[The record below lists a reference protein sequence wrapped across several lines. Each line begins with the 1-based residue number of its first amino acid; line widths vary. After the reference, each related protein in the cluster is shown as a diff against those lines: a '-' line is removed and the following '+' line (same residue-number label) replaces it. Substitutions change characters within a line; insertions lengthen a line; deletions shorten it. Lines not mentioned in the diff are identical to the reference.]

1 MYNFFLNFFFYNHNF
16 NLLNVTKL
24 QGVMIMKTKFSL
36 ILSACLLSSSL
47 FAKNTDDEI
56 TKLQKQLAQIQ
67 AELAQIR
74 KEREAQDKQN
84 EAVKAELADLN
95 DRADE
100 TEFQAALSKVKFGLE
115 FSTAVSNTNY
125 KVSGQ
130 DYSANNKWM
139 NELHLNMNAD
149 INDKTKFYGRLSMAK
164 NWSQMGWSGTP
175 YDLDAGRNTRT
186 SGPVLYV
193 DRAYLDYYITPEWI
207 ATIGRQPGTDGP
219 GSNLRN
225 NALRQSTYP
234 ALMIN
239 TLGDALVL
247 TYKPESLKE
256 HDVAIRAAYGKV
268 YQWDEESGK
277 VKDWMGDQKSVDA
290 NLYYAAIEG
299 KLPVEGMGDNLLIF
313 NVAYLQDFALPLL
326 TSNQITLAEA
336 NFAQQG
342 LPLKF
347 TNRDGVYNLGDITLA
362 NLHFENNNAFGTN
375 FNWFASLGY
384 SHGSNGQTLEPAAT
398 AALATKGIK
407 AKFNEEDGYSVHV
420 GGRYDFTK
428 ALKVGYE
435 FFWGSRYWYTMS
447 RPSIN
452 DPLNIRMTRGTAHD
466 FYVIYQLDRY
476 QFLRL
481 SYTNIQNIWGNRGI
495 PFGDAIKDKSRADN
509 IMLMYNVKF

>member
-47 FAKNTDDEI
+47 FAKNADDEI

-74 KEREAQDKQN
+74 KEREAQAKQN

-164 NWSQMGWSGTP
+164 NWSQMGWSGSP
-175 YDLDAGRNTRT
+175 LDLDAGRNTRT

-234 ALMIN
+234 ALAIN
-239 TLGDALVL
+239 ALGDAAVI
-247 TYKPESLKE
+247 TYKPESLQDHK
-256 HDVAIRAAYGKV
+256 VAIRAAYGKT

-277 VKDWMGDQKSVDA
+277 VRDWMSDQKDADA
-290 NLYYAAIEG
+290 NLYYAAVEG
-299 KLPVEGMGDNLLIF
+299 ELPIEGMGDNLIIF
-313 NVAYLQDFALPLL
+313 NVAHMTDFALPIPGS
-326 TSNQITLAEA
+326 TSLDD
-336 NFAQQG
+336 
-342 LPLKF
+342 
-347 TNRDGVYNLGDITLA
+347 DGVINLGNLTLA
-362 NLHFENNNAFGTN
+362 NIHFENYKAFGTN

-384 SHGSNGQTLEPAAT
+384 SNGSNNEINPLLS
-398 AALATKGIK
+398 AALQGDGYGNG
-407 AKFNEEDGYSVHV
+407 KFNEKDGYAVHV

-481 SYTNIQNIWGNRGI
+481 SYTNIQNIWSNRGL
-495 PFGDAIKDKSRADN
+495 PFGGAKKDKARADN

>member
-74 KEREAQDKQN
+74 KEREAQAKQN

-164 NWSQMGWSGTP
+164 NWSQMGWSGSP
-175 YDLDAGRNTRT
+175 LDLDAGRNTRS

-234 ALMIN
+234 ALAIN
-239 TLGDALVL
+239 ALGDAAVI
-247 TYKPESLKE
+247 TYKPESLQDHK
-256 HDVAIRAAYGKV
+256 VAIRAAYGKT
-268 YQWDEESGK
+268 YQWDEEGK
-277 VKDWMGDQKSVDA
+277 IRDWMSDQKDADA
-290 NLYYAAIEG
+290 NLYYAAVEG
-299 KLPVEGMGDNLLIF
+299 ELPIEGMGDNLIIF
-313 NVAYLQDFALPLL
+313 NVAHMTDFALPIPGSILL
-326 TSNQITLAEA
+326 DDDE
-336 NFAQQG
+336 
-342 LPLKF
+342 
-347 TNRDGVYNLGDITLA
+347 VVNLGNLTLA
-362 NLHFENNNAFGTN
+362 NIHFENYKAFGTN

-384 SHGSNGQTLEPAAT
+384 SNGSNNEINPLLS
-398 AALATKGIK
+398 AALQGKGYGNG
-407 AKFNEEDGYSVHV
+407 KFNEKDGYAVHV

-481 SYTNIQNIWGNRGI
+481 SYTNIQNIWGNRGL
-495 PFGDAIKDKSRADN
+495 PFGGAKKDKARADN

>member
-67 AELAQIR
+67 AELAEIR
-74 KEREAQDKQN
+74 KEREAQAKQN

-164 NWSQMGWSGTP
+164 NWSQMGWSGSP
-175 YDLDAGRNTRT
+175 LDLDAGRNTRS

-234 ALMIN
+234 ALAIN
-239 TLGDALVL
+239 ALGDAAVI
-247 TYKPESLKE
+247 TYKPESLQDHK
-256 HDVAIRAAYGKV
+256 VAIRAAYGKT
-268 YQWDEESGK
+268 YQWDEEGK
-277 VKDWMGDQKSVDA
+277 IRDWMGDQKDADA
-290 NLYYAAIEG
+290 NLYYAAVEG
-299 KLPVEGMGDNLLIF
+299 ELPIEGMGDNLIIF
-313 NVAYLQDFALPLL
+313 NVAHMTDFALPIPGSILL
-326 TSNQITLAEA
+326 DDDE
-336 NFAQQG
+336 
-342 LPLKF
+342 
-347 TNRDGVYNLGDITLA
+347 VVNLGNLTLA
-362 NLHFENNNAFGTN
+362 NIHFENYKAFGTN

-384 SHGSNGQTLEPAAT
+384 SNGSNNEINPLLSV
-398 AALATKGIK
+398 ALQGKGYGNG
-407 AKFNEEDGYSVHV
+407 KFNEKDGYAVHV

-481 SYTNIQNIWGNRGI
+481 SYTNIQNIWGNRGL
-495 PFGDAIKDKSRADN
+495 PFGGAKKDKARADN

>member
-1 MYNFFLNFFFYNHNF
+1 
-16 NLLNVTKL
+16 
-24 QGVMIMKTKFSL
+24 MKTKFSL

-74 KEREAQDKQN
+74 KEREAQAKQN

-234 ALMIN
+234 ALAIN
-239 TLGDALVL
+239 ALGDAAVI
-247 TYKPESLKE
+247 TYKPESLQDHK
-256 HDVAIRAAYGKV
+256 VAIRAAYGKT
-268 YQWDEESGK
+268 YQWDEEGK
-277 VKDWMGDQKSVDA
+277 VRDWMSDQKDADA
-290 NLYYAAIEG
+290 NLYYAAVEG
-299 KLPVEGMGDNLLIF
+299 ELPIEGMGDNLIIF
-313 NVAYLQDFALPLL
+313 NVAHMTDFALPFPGINIPSPGGALVNVL
-326 TSNQITLAEA
+326 Q
-336 NFAQQG
+336 
-342 LPLKF
+342 
-347 TNRDGVYNLGDITLA
+347 DGVYNLGNLTLA
-362 NLHFENNNAFGTN
+362 NIHFENYNAFGTN
-375 FNWFASLGY
+375 FNYFVSLGY
-384 SHGSNGQTLEPAAT
+384 SSGANAHTLSAIPTVQSQLE
-398 AALATKGIK
+398 
-407 AKFNEEDGYSVHV
+407 FNEKDGYAVHV

-481 SYTNIQNIWGNRGI
+481 SYTNIQNIWGNRGL
-495 PFGDAIKDKSRADN
+495 PFGGAKKDKARADN

>member
-74 KEREAQDKQN
+74 KEREAQAKQN

-125 KVSGQ
+125 KVNGQ

-149 INDKTKFYGRLSMAK
+149 INNKTKFYGRLSMAK
-164 NWSQMGWSGTP
+164 NWSQMGWSGSP
-175 YDLDAGRNTRT
+175 YDLDAGRNTRS

-207 ATIGRQPGTDGP
+207 ATVGRQPGTDGP

-234 ALMIN
+234 ALAIN
-239 TLGDALVL
+239 ALGDAAVI
-247 TYKPESLKE
+247 TYKPESLQDHK
-256 HDVAIRAAYGKV
+256 VAIRAAYGKT

-277 VKDWMGDQKSVDA
+277 VRDWMSDQKDADA
-290 NLYYAAIEG
+290 NLYYAAVEG
-299 KLPVEGMGDNLLIF
+299 ELPIEGMGDNLIIF
-313 NVAYLQDFALPLL
+313 NVAHMTDFALPIPGSMLL
-326 TSNQITLAEA
+326 GDDDE
-336 NFAQQG
+336 
-342 LPLKF
+342 
-347 TNRDGVYNLGDITLA
+347 VVNLGNLTLA
-362 NLHFENNNAFGTN
+362 NIHFENYKAFGTN

-384 SHGSNGQTLEPAAT
+384 SNGSNNEINPLLST
-398 AALATKGIK
+398 ALQSKGYGNG
-407 AKFNEEDGYSVHV
+407 KFNEKDGYAVHV

-481 SYTNIQNIWGNRGI
+481 SYTNIQNIWGNRGL
-495 PFGDAIKDKSRADN
+495 PFGGAKKDKARADN

>member
-74 KEREAQDKQN
+74 KEREAQAKQN

-175 YDLDAGRNTRT
+175 YDLDAGRNTRS

-207 ATIGRQPGTDGP
+207 ATVGRQPGTDGP

-234 ALMIN
+234 ALAIN
-239 TLGDALVL
+239 ALGDAAVI
-247 TYKPESLKE
+247 TYKPESLQDHK
-256 HDVAIRAAYGKV
+256 VAIRAAYGKT
-268 YQWDEESGK
+268 YQWDEEGK
-277 VKDWMGDQKSVDA
+277 IRDWMGDQKDADA
-290 NLYYAAIEG
+290 NLYYAAVEG
-299 KLPVEGMGDNLLIF
+299 ELPIEGMGDNLIIF
-313 NVAYLQDFALPLL
+313 NVAHMTDFALPIPGSMLL
-326 TSNQITLAEA
+326 GDDDE
-336 NFAQQG
+336 
-342 LPLKF
+342 
-347 TNRDGVYNLGDITLA
+347 VVNLGNLTLA
-362 NLHFENNNAFGTN
+362 NIHFENYKAFGTN

-384 SHGSNGQTLEPAAT
+384 SNGSNNEINPLLS
-398 AALATKGIK
+398 AALQGKGYGNG
-407 AKFNEEDGYSVHV
+407 KFNEKDGYAVHV

-481 SYTNIQNIWGNRGI
+481 SYTNIQNIWGNRGL
-495 PFGDAIKDKSRADN
+495 PFGGAKKDKARADN

>member
-1 MYNFFLNFFFYNHNF
+1 
-16 NLLNVTKL
+16 
-24 QGVMIMKTKFSL
+24 MKTKFSL

-74 KEREAQDKQN
+74 KEREAQAKQN

-164 NWSQMGWSGTP
+164 NWSQMGWSGSP
-175 YDLDAGRNTRT
+175 LDLDAGRNTRS

-234 ALMIN
+234 ALAIN
-239 TLGDALVL
+239 ALGDAAVI
-247 TYKPESLKE
+247 TYKPESLQDHK
-256 HDVAIRAAYGKV
+256 VAIRAAYGKT
-268 YQWDEESGK
+268 YQWDEEGK
-277 VKDWMGDQKSVDA
+277 IRDWMSDQKDADA
-290 NLYYAAIEG
+290 NLYYAAVEG
-299 KLPVEGMGDNLLIF
+299 ELPIEGMGDNLIIF
-313 NVAYLQDFALPLL
+313 NVAHMTDFALPIPGSILL
-326 TSNQITLAEA
+326 DDDE
-336 NFAQQG
+336 
-342 LPLKF
+342 
-347 TNRDGVYNLGDITLA
+347 VVNLGNLTLA
-362 NLHFENNNAFGTN
+362 NIHFENYKAFGTN

-384 SHGSNGQTLEPAAT
+384 SNGSNNEINPLLSATLQS
-398 AALATKGIK
+398 KGYGNG
-407 AKFNEEDGYSVHV
+407 KFNEKDGYAVHV

-481 SYTNIQNIWGNRGI
+481 SYTNIQNIWGNRGL
-495 PFGDAIKDKSRADN
+495 PFGGAKKDKARADN

>member
-74 KEREAQDKQN
+74 KEREAQAKQN

-149 INDKTKFYGRLSMAK
+149 INNKTKFYGRLSMAK
-164 NWSQMGWSGTP
+164 NWSQMGWSGSP
-175 YDLDAGRNTRT
+175 YDLDAGRNTRS

-207 ATIGRQPGTDGP
+207 ATVGRQPGTDGP

-234 ALMIN
+234 ALAIN
-239 TLGDALVL
+239 ALGDAAVI
-247 TYKPESLKE
+247 TYKPESLQDHK
-256 HDVAIRAAYGKV
+256 VAIRAAYGKT
-268 YQWDEESGK
+268 YQWDEEGK
-277 VKDWMGDQKSVDA
+277 VRDWMSDQKDADA
-290 NLYYAAIEG
+290 NLYYAAVEG
-299 KLPVEGMGDNLLIF
+299 ELPIEGMGDNLIIF
-313 NVAYLQDFALPLL
+313 NVAHMTDFALPIPGSMSLGDDD
-326 TSNQITLAEA
+326 E
-336 NFAQQG
+336 
-342 LPLKF
+342 
-347 TNRDGVYNLGDITLA
+347 VVNLGNLTLA
-362 NLHFENNNAFGTN
+362 NIHFENYKAFGTN

-384 SHGSNGQTLEPAAT
+384 SNGSNNEINPLLST
-398 AALATKGIK
+398 ALQIQSKGYSNG
-407 AKFNEEDGYSVHV
+407 KFNEKDGYAVHV

-481 SYTNIQNIWGNRGI
+481 SYTNIQNIWGNRGL
-495 PFGDAIKDKSRADN
+495 PFGGAKKDKARADN

>member
-74 KEREAQDKQN
+74 KEREAQAKQN

-149 INDKTKFYGRLSMAK
+149 INNKTKFYGRLSMAK
-164 NWSQMGWSGTP
+164 NWSQMGWSGSP
-175 YDLDAGRNTRT
+175 YDLDAGRNTRS

-207 ATIGRQPGTDGP
+207 ATVGRQPGTDGP

-234 ALMIN
+234 ALAIN
-239 TLGDALVL
+239 ALGDAAVI
-247 TYKPESLKE
+247 TYKPESLQDHK
-256 HDVAIRAAYGKV
+256 VAIRAAYGKT

-277 VKDWMGDQKSVDA
+277 VRDWMSDQKDADA
-290 NLYYAAIEG
+290 NLYYAAVEG
-299 KLPVEGMGDNLLIF
+299 ELPIEGMGDNLIIF
-313 NVAYLQDFALPLL
+313 NVAHMTDFALPIPGSMLL
-326 TSNQITLAEA
+326 GDDDE
-336 NFAQQG
+336 
-342 LPLKF
+342 
-347 TNRDGVYNLGDITLA
+347 VVNLGNLTLA
-362 NLHFENNNAFGTN
+362 NIHFENYKAFGTN

-384 SHGSNGQTLEPAAT
+384 SNGSNNEINPLLST
-398 AALATKGIK
+398 ALQSKGYGNG
-407 AKFNEEDGYSVHV
+407 KFNEKDGYAVHV

-481 SYTNIQNIWGNRGI
+481 SYTNIQNIWGNRGL
-495 PFGDAIKDKSRADN
+495 PLVERKKIKQELIISC
-509 IMLMYNVKF
+509 

>member
-67 AELAQIR
+67 AELAEIR
-74 KEREAQDKQN
+74 KEREAQAKQN

-115 FSTAVSNTNY
+115 FSTAVSNTNFNHIPY
-125 KVSGQ
+125 KEGQTSGYK

-164 NWSQMGWSGTP
+164 NWSQMGWSGSP
-175 YDLDAGRNTRT
+175 LDLDAGRNTRS

-234 ALMIN
+234 ALAIN
-239 TLGDALVL
+239 ALGDAAVI
-247 TYKPESLKE
+247 TYKPESLQDHKI
-256 HDVAIRAAYGKV
+256 AIRAAYGKT
-268 YQWDEESGK
+268 YQWDEEGK
-277 VKDWMGDQKSVDA
+277 VRDWMGDQKDADA
-290 NLYYAAIEG
+290 NLYYAAVEG
-299 KLPVEGMGDNLLIF
+299 ELPIEGMGDNLIIF
-313 NVAYLQDFALPLL
+313 NVAHMTDFALPLPSIPSIL
-326 TSNQITLAEA
+326 NQ
-336 NFAQQG
+336 
-342 LPLKF
+342 
-347 TNRDGVYNLGDITLA
+347 GVYNLGDLTLA
-362 NLHFENNNAFGTN
+362 NIHFENYNAFGTN
-375 FNWFASLGY
+375 FNYFVSLGY
-384 SHGSNGQTLEPAAT
+384 SNGANAHTLSAIPAVQSQ
-398 AALATKGIK
+398 LE
-407 AKFNEEDGYSVHV
+407 FNEKDGYAVHV

-481 SYTNIQNIWGNRGI
+481 SYTNIQNIWSNRGL
-495 PFGDAIKDKSRADN
+495 PFGGAKKDKARADN

>member
-74 KEREAQDKQN
+74 KEREAQAKQN

-164 NWSQMGWSGTP
+164 NWSQMGWSGSP
-175 YDLDAGRNTRT
+175 YDLDAGRNTRS

-234 ALMIN
+234 ALAIN
-239 TLGDALVL
+239 ALGDAAVI
-247 TYKPESLKE
+247 TYKPESLQDHK
-256 HDVAIRAAYGKV
+256 VAIRAAYGKT
-268 YQWDEESGK
+268 YQWDEENGK
-277 VKDWMGDQKSVDA
+277 VRDWMSDQKDADA
-290 NLYYAAIEG
+290 NLYYAAVEG
-299 KLPVEGMGDNLLIF
+299 ELPIEGMGDNLIIF
-313 NVAYLQDFALPLL
+313 NVAHMTDFALPIPGSMSLGDDD
-326 TSNQITLAEA
+326 E
-336 NFAQQG
+336 
-342 LPLKF
+342 
-347 TNRDGVYNLGDITLA
+347 VVNLGNLTLA
-362 NLHFENNNAFGTN
+362 NIHFENYKAFGTN

-384 SHGSNGQTLEPAAT
+384 SNGSNNEINPLLST
-398 AALATKGIK
+398 ALQIQSKGYSNG
-407 AKFNEEDGYSVHV
+407 KFNEKDGYAVHV

-481 SYTNIQNIWGNRGI
+481 SYTNIQNIWGNRGL
-495 PFGDAIKDKSRADN
+495 PFGGAKKDKARADN

>member
-1 MYNFFLNFFFYNHNF
+1 
-16 NLLNVTKL
+16 
-24 QGVMIMKTKFSL
+24 MKTKFSL

-74 KEREAQDKQN
+74 KEREAQAKQN

-164 NWSQMGWSGTP
+164 NWSQMGWSGSP

-207 ATIGRQPGTDGP
+207 ATVGRQPGTDGP

-234 ALMIN
+234 ALAIN
-239 TLGDALVL
+239 ALGDAAVI
-247 TYKPESLKE
+247 TYKPESLQDHK
-256 HDVAIRAAYGKV
+256 VAIRAAYGKT
-268 YQWDEESGK
+268 YQWDEEGK
-277 VKDWMGDQKSVDA
+277 VRDWMSDQKDADA
-290 NLYYAAIEG
+290 NLYYAAVEG
-299 KLPVEGMGDNLLIF
+299 ELPIEGMGNNLIIF
-313 NVAYLQDFALPLL
+313 NVAHMTDFALPLPSIPSIL
-326 TSNQITLAEA
+326 NQ
-336 NFAQQG
+336 
-342 LPLKF
+342 
-347 TNRDGVYNLGDITLA
+347 GVYNLGDLTLA
-362 NLHFENNNAFGTN
+362 NIHFENYNAFGTN
-375 FNWFASLGY
+375 FNYFVSLGY
-384 SHGSNGQTLEPAAT
+384 SNGANAHTLSVIPTIQSRLE
-398 AALATKGIK
+398 
-407 AKFNEEDGYSVHV
+407 FNEKDGYAVHV

-481 SYTNIQNIWGNRGI
+481 SYTNIQNIWGNRGL
-495 PFGDAIKDKSRADN
+495 PFGGAKKDKARADN

>member
-1 MYNFFLNFFFYNHNF
+1 
-16 NLLNVTKL
+16 
-24 QGVMIMKTKFSL
+24 MKTKFSL

-74 KEREAQDKQN
+74 KEREAQAKQN

-164 NWSQMGWSGTP
+164 NWSQMGWSGSP
-175 YDLDAGRNTRT
+175 LDLDAGRNTRS

-234 ALMIN
+234 ALAIN
-239 TLGDALVL
+239 ALGDAAVI
-247 TYKPESLKE
+247 TYKPESLQDHK
-256 HDVAIRAAYGKV
+256 VAIRAAYGKT
-268 YQWDEESGK
+268 YQWDEEGK
-277 VKDWMGDQKSVDA
+277 VRDWMSDQKDADA
-290 NLYYAAIEG
+290 NLYYAAVEG
-299 KLPVEGMGDNLLIF
+299 ELPIEGMGDNLIIF
-313 NVAYLQDFALPLL
+313 NVAHMTDFALPLPSIPPIL
-326 TSNQITLAEA
+326 NQ
-336 NFAQQG
+336 
-342 LPLKF
+342 
-347 TNRDGVYNLGDITLA
+347 GVYNLGDLTLA
-362 NLHFENNNAFGTN
+362 NIHFENYNAFGTN
-375 FNWFASLGY
+375 FNYFVSLGY
-384 SHGSNGQTLEPAAT
+384 SNGANAHTLSAISAVQSQLE
-398 AALATKGIK
+398 
-407 AKFNEEDGYSVHV
+407 FNEKDGYAVHV

-481 SYTNIQNIWGNRGI
+481 SYTNIQNIWGNRGL
-495 PFGDAIKDKSRADN
+495 PFGGAKKDKARADN

>member
-1 MYNFFLNFFFYNHNF
+1 
-16 NLLNVTKL
+16 
-24 QGVMIMKTKFSL
+24 MKTKFSL

-67 AELAQIR
+67 AELAEIR
-74 KEREAQDKQN
+74 KEREAQAKQN

-115 FSTAVSNTNY
+115 FSTAVSNTHY

-164 NWSQMGWSGTP
+164 NWSQMGWSGSP
-175 YDLDAGRNTRT
+175 YDLDAGRNTRS

-234 ALMIN
+234 ALAIN
-239 TLGDALVL
+239 ALGDAAVI
-247 TYKPESLKE
+247 TYKPESLQDHK
-256 HDVAIRAAYGKV
+256 VAIRAAYGKT

-277 VKDWMGDQKSVDA
+277 VRDWMSDQKDADA
-290 NLYYAAIEG
+290 NLYYAAVEG
-299 KLPVEGMGDNLLIF
+299 ELPIEGMGDNLIIF
-313 NVAYLQDFALPLL
+313 NVAHMTDFALPIPGSMLL
-326 TSNQITLAEA
+326 GDDDE
-336 NFAQQG
+336 
-342 LPLKF
+342 
-347 TNRDGVYNLGDITLA
+347 VVNLGNLTLA
-362 NLHFENNNAFGTN
+362 NIHFENYKAFGTN

-384 SHGSNGQTLEPAAT
+384 SNGSNNEINPLLSI
-398 AALATKGIK
+398 ALQSKGYGNG
-407 AKFNEEDGYSVHV
+407 KFNEKDGYAVHV

-481 SYTNIQNIWGNRGI
+481 SYTNIQNIWGNRGL
-495 PFGDAIKDKSRADN
+495 PFGGAKKDKARADN

>member
-1 MYNFFLNFFFYNHNF
+1 
-16 NLLNVTKL
+16 
-24 QGVMIMKTKFSL
+24 MKTKFSL

-67 AELAQIR
+67 AELAEIR
-74 KEREAQDKQN
+74 KEREAQAKQN

-139 NELHLNMNAD
+139 NGLHLNMNAD

-164 NWSQMGWSGTP
+164 NWSQMGWSGSP
-175 YDLDAGRNTRT
+175 LDLDAGRNTRS

-234 ALMIN
+234 ALAIN
-239 TLGDALVL
+239 ALGDAAVI
-247 TYKPESLKE
+247 TYKPESLQDHK
-256 HDVAIRAAYGKV
+256 VAIRAAYGKT

-277 VKDWMGDQKSVDA
+277 VRDWMSDQKDADA
-290 NLYYAAIEG
+290 NLYYAAVEG
-299 KLPVEGMGDNLLIF
+299 ELPIEGMGDNLIIF
-313 NVAYLQDFALPLL
+313 NVAHMTDFALPIPGSMLL
-326 TSNQITLAEA
+326 GDDDE
-336 NFAQQG
+336 
-342 LPLKF
+342 
-347 TNRDGVYNLGDITLA
+347 VVNLGNLTLA
-362 NLHFENNNAFGTN
+362 NIHFENYKAFGTN

-384 SHGSNGQTLEPAAT
+384 SNGSNNEINPLLSI
-398 AALATKGIK
+398 ALQSKGYGNG
-407 AKFNEEDGYSVHV
+407 KFNEKDGYAVHV

-481 SYTNIQNIWGNRGI
+481 SYTNIQNIWGNRGL
-495 PFGDAIKDKSRADN
+495 PFGGAKKDKARADN

>member
-1 MYNFFLNFFFYNHNF
+1 
-16 NLLNVTKL
+16 
-24 QGVMIMKTKFSL
+24 MKTKFSL

-47 FAKNTDDEI
+47 FAKNADDEI

-67 AELAQIR
+67 AELAEIR
-74 KEREAQDKQN
+74 KEREAQAKQN

-164 NWSQMGWSGTP
+164 NWSQMGWSGSP
-175 YDLDAGRNTRT
+175 LDLDAGRNTRS

-234 ALMIN
+234 ALAIN
-239 TLGDALVL
+239 ALGDAAVI
-247 TYKPESLKE
+247 TYKPESLQDHK
-256 HDVAIRAAYGKV
+256 VAIRAAYGKT
-268 YQWDEESGK
+268 YQWDEEGK
-277 VKDWMGDQKSVDA
+277 VRDWMSDQKDADA
-290 NLYYAAIEG
+290 NLYYAAVEG
-299 KLPVEGMGDNLLIF
+299 ELPIEGMGDNLIIF
-313 NVAYLQDFALPLL
+313 NVAHMTDFALPLP
-326 TSNQITLAEA
+326 SIPSIPNQ
-336 NFAQQG
+336 
-342 LPLKF
+342 
-347 TNRDGVYNLGDITLA
+347 GVYNLGDLTLA
-362 NLHFENNNAFGTN
+362 NIHFENYNAFGTN
-375 FNWFASLGY
+375 FNYFVSLGY
-384 SHGSNGQTLEPAAT
+384 SNGTNAHTLSAIPAVQSQ
-398 AALATKGIK
+398 LE
-407 AKFNEEDGYSVHV
+407 FNEKDGYAVHV

-481 SYTNIQNIWGNRGI
+481 SYTNIQNIWGNRGL
-495 PFGDAIKDKSRADN
+495 PFGGAKKDKARADN

>member
-74 KEREAQDKQN
+74 KEREAQAKQN

-149 INDKTKFYGRLSMAK
+149 INNKTKFYGRLSMAK
-164 NWSQMGWSGTP
+164 NWSQMGWSGSP
-175 YDLDAGRNTRT
+175 YDLDAGRNTRS

-207 ATIGRQPGTDGP
+207 ATVGRQPGTDGP

-234 ALMIN
+234 ALAIN
-239 TLGDALVL
+239 ALGDAAVI
-247 TYKPESLKE
+247 TYKPESLQDHK
-256 HDVAIRAAYGKV
+256 VAIRAAYGKT
-268 YQWDEESGK
+268 YQWDEENGK
-277 VKDWMGDQKSVDA
+277 VRDWMSDQKDADA
-290 NLYYAAIEG
+290 NLYYAAVEG
-299 KLPVEGMGDNLLIF
+299 ELPIEGMGDNLIIF
-313 NVAYLQDFALPLL
+313 NVAHMTDFALPIPGSMSLGDDD
-326 TSNQITLAEA
+326 E
-336 NFAQQG
+336 
-342 LPLKF
+342 
-347 TNRDGVYNLGDITLA
+347 VVNLGNLTLA
-362 NLHFENNNAFGTN
+362 NIHFENYKAFGTN

-384 SHGSNGQTLEPAAT
+384 SNGSNNEINPLLST
-398 AALATKGIK
+398 ALQIQSKGYSNG
-407 AKFNEEDGYSVHV
+407 KFNEKDGYAVHV

-481 SYTNIQNIWGNRGI
+481 SYTNIQNIWGNRGL
-495 PFGDAIKDKSRADN
+495 PFGGAKKDKARADN

>member
-1 MYNFFLNFFFYNHNF
+1 
-16 NLLNVTKL
+16 
-24 QGVMIMKTKFSL
+24 MKTKFSL

-67 AELAQIR
+67 AELAEIR
-74 KEREAQDKQN
+74 KEREAQAKQN

-115 FSTAVSNTNY
+115 FSTAVSNTHY

-164 NWSQMGWSGTP
+164 NWSQMGWSGSP
-175 YDLDAGRNTRT
+175 LDLDAGRNTRS

-234 ALMIN
+234 ALAIN
-239 TLGDALVL
+239 ALGDAAVI
-247 TYKPESLKE
+247 TYKPESLQDHK
-256 HDVAIRAAYGKV
+256 VAIRAAYGKT
-268 YQWDEESGK
+268 YQWDEEGK
-277 VKDWMGDQKSVDA
+277 VRDWMSDQKDADA
-290 NLYYAAIEG
+290 NLYYAAVEG
-299 KLPVEGMGDNLLIF
+299 ELPIEGMGDNLIIF
-313 NVAYLQDFALPLL
+313 NVAHMTDFALPIPGSILL
-326 TSNQITLAEA
+326 DDDE
-336 NFAQQG
+336 
-342 LPLKF
+342 
-347 TNRDGVYNLGDITLA
+347 VVNLGNLTLA
-362 NLHFENNNAFGTN
+362 NIHFENYKAFGTN

-384 SHGSNGQTLEPAAT
+384 SNGSNNEINPLLS
-398 AALATKGIK
+398 AALQGKGYGNG
-407 AKFNEEDGYSVHV
+407 KFNEKDGYAVHV

-466 FYVIYQLDRY
+466 VYVIYQLDRY

-481 SYTNIQNIWGNRGI
+481 SYTNIQNKWGNRGI
-495 PFGDAIKDKSRADN
+495 PLMGAKKEKSRADN

>member
-1 MYNFFLNFFFYNHNF
+1 MYNFFLNFFFYNHSF

-74 KEREAQDKQN
+74 KEREAQVKQN

-175 YDLDAGRNTRT
+175 YDLDAGRNTRS

-207 ATIGRQPGTDGP
+207 ATVGRQPGTDGP

-234 ALMIN
+234 ALAIN
-239 TLGDALVL
+239 ALGDAAVI
-247 TYKPESLKE
+247 TYKPESLQDHK
-256 HDVAIRAAYGKV
+256 VAIRAAYGKT
-268 YQWDEESGK
+268 YQWDEEGK
-277 VKDWMGDQKSVDA
+277 IRDWMSDQKDADA
-290 NLYYAAIEG
+290 NLYYAAVEG
-299 KLPVEGMGDNLLIF
+299 ELPIEGMGDNLIIF
-313 NVAYLQDFALPLL
+313 NVAHMTDFALPIPGSMLL
-326 TSNQITLAEA
+326 GDDDE
-336 NFAQQG
+336 
-342 LPLKF
+342 
-347 TNRDGVYNLGDITLA
+347 VVNLGNLTLA
-362 NLHFENNNAFGTN
+362 NIHFENYKAFGTN

-384 SHGSNGQTLEPAAT
+384 SNGSNNEINPLLS
-398 AALATKGIK
+398 AALQGKGYGNG
-407 AKFNEEDGYSVHV
+407 KFNEKDGYAVHV

-481 SYTNIQNIWGNRGI
+481 SYTNIQNIWGNRGL
-495 PFGDAIKDKSRADN
+495 PFGGAKKDKARADN

>member
-74 KEREAQDKQN
+74 KEREAQVKQN

-130 DYSANNKWM
+130 DYSTNNKWM

-164 NWSQMGWSGTP
+164 NWSQMGWSGSP

-207 ATIGRQPGTDGP
+207 ATVGRQPGTDGP

-234 ALMIN
+234 ALAIN
-239 TLGDALVL
+239 ALGDAAVI
-247 TYKPESLKE
+247 TYKPESLQDHK
-256 HDVAIRAAYGKV
+256 VAIRAAYGKT
-268 YQWDEESGK
+268 YQWDEEGK
-277 VKDWMGDQKSVDA
+277 VRDWMSDQKDADA
-290 NLYYAAIEG
+290 NLYYAAVEG
-299 KLPVEGMGDNLLIF
+299 ELPIEGMGDNLIIF
-313 NVAYLQDFALPLL
+313 NVAHMTDFALPITSIQNLPIGNTGTIPL
-326 TSNQITLAEA
+326 TVIN
-336 NFAQQG
+336 
-342 LPLKF
+342 
-347 TNRDGVYNLGDITLA
+347 GVYNLGDLTIA
-362 NLHFENNNAFGTN
+362 NLHFENYKAFGTN
-375 FNWFASLGY
+375 FNYFVSLGY
-384 SHGSNGQTLEPAAT
+384 SHGGNNKIDSSVSTILQ
-398 AALATKGIK
+398 KGGYGDG
-407 AKFNEEDGYSVHV
+407 KFNEKDGYAVHV

-481 SYTNIQNIWGNRGI
+481 SYTNIQNIWGNRGL
-495 PFGDAIKDKSRADN
+495 PFGGSKKDKARADN

>member
-1 MYNFFLNFFFYNHNF
+1 
-16 NLLNVTKL
+16 
-24 QGVMIMKTKFSL
+24 MKTKFSL

-74 KEREAQDKQN
+74 KEREAQAKQN

-164 NWSQMGWSGTP
+164 NWSQMGWSGSP
-175 YDLDAGRNTRT
+175 LDLDAGRNTRS

-234 ALMIN
+234 ALAIN
-239 TLGDALVL
+239 ALGDAAVI
-247 TYKPESLKE
+247 TYKPESLQDHK
-256 HDVAIRAAYGKV
+256 VAIRAAYGKT

-277 VKDWMGDQKSVDA
+277 VRDWMSDQKDADA
-290 NLYYAAIEG
+290 NLYYAAVEG
-299 KLPVEGMGDNLLIF
+299 ELPIEGMGDNLIIF
-313 NVAYLQDFALPLL
+313 NVAHMTDFALPIPGSMLL
-326 TSNQITLAEA
+326 GDDDE
-336 NFAQQG
+336 
-342 LPLKF
+342 
-347 TNRDGVYNLGDITLA
+347 VVNLGNLTLA
-362 NLHFENNNAFGTN
+362 NIHFENYKAFGTN

-384 SHGSNGQTLEPAAT
+384 SNGSNNEINPLLST
-398 AALATKGIK
+398 ALQSKGYGNG
-407 AKFNEEDGYSVHV
+407 KFNEKDGYAVHV

-481 SYTNIQNIWGNRGI
+481 SYTNIQNIWGNRGL
-495 PFGDAIKDKSRADN
+495 PFGGSKKDKARADN

>member
-1 MYNFFLNFFFYNHNF
+1 MEVLFFQMEILFFRRH
-16 NLLNVTKL
+16 
-24 QGVMIMKTKFSL
+24 
-36 ILSACLLSSSL
+36 
-47 FAKNTDDEI
+47 EI

-67 AELAQIR
+67 AELAEIR
-74 KEREAQDKQN
+74 KEREAQAKQN

-164 NWSQMGWSGTP
+164 NWSQMGWSGSP
-175 YDLDAGRNTRT
+175 LDLDAGRNTRS

-234 ALMIN
+234 ALAIN
-239 TLGDALVL
+239 ALGDAAVI
-247 TYKPESLKE
+247 TYKPESLQDHK
-256 HDVAIRAAYGKV
+256 VAIRAAYGKT

-277 VKDWMGDQKSVDA
+277 VRDWMSDQKDADA
-290 NLYYAAIEG
+290 NLYYAAVEG
-299 KLPVEGMGDNLLIF
+299 ELPIEGMGDNLIIF
-313 NVAYLQDFALPLL
+313 NVAHMTDFALPIPGSMLL
-326 TSNQITLAEA
+326 GDDDE
-336 NFAQQG
+336 
-342 LPLKF
+342 
-347 TNRDGVYNLGDITLA
+347 VVNLGNLTLA
-362 NLHFENNNAFGTN
+362 NIHFENYKAFGTN

-384 SHGSNGQTLEPAAT
+384 SNGSNNEINPLLSI
-398 AALATKGIK
+398 ALQSKGYGNG
-407 AKFNEEDGYSVHV
+407 KFNEKDGYAVHV

-481 SYTNIQNIWGNRGI
+481 SYTNIQNIWGNRGL
-495 PFGDAIKDKSRADN
+495 PFGGAKKDKARADN

>member
-67 AELAQIR
+67 AELAEIR
-74 KEREAQDKQN
+74 KEREAQAKQN

-164 NWSQMGWSGTP
+164 NWSQMGWSGSP

-207 ATIGRQPGTDGP
+207 ATVGRQPGTDGP

-234 ALMIN
+234 ALAIN
-239 TLGDALVL
+239 ALGDAAVI
-247 TYKPESLKE
+247 TYKPESLQDHK
-256 HDVAIRAAYGKV
+256 VAIRAAYGKT
-268 YQWDEESGK
+268 YQWDEEGK
-277 VKDWMGDQKSVDA
+277 VRDWMSDQKDADA
-290 NLYYAAIEG
+290 NLYYAAVEG
-299 KLPVEGMGDNLLIF
+299 ELPIEGMGDNLIIF
-313 NVAYLQDFALPLL
+313 NVAHMTDFALPIPGSILL
-326 TSNQITLAEA
+326 DDDE
-336 NFAQQG
+336 
-342 LPLKF
+342 
-347 TNRDGVYNLGDITLA
+347 VVNLGNLTLA
-362 NLHFENNNAFGTN
+362 NIHFENYKAFGTN

-384 SHGSNGQTLEPAAT
+384 SNGSNNEINPLLS
-398 AALATKGIK
+398 AALQGKGYGNG
-407 AKFNEEDGYSVHV
+407 KFNEKDGYAVHV

-466 FYVIYQLDRY
+466 VYVIYQLDRY

-481 SYTNIQNIWGNRGI
+481 SYTNIQNIWGNRGL
-495 PFGDAIKDKSRADN
+495 PFGGAKKDKARADN

>member
-1 MYNFFLNFFFYNHNF
+1 
-16 NLLNVTKL
+16 
-24 QGVMIMKTKFSL
+24 MKTKFSL

-74 KEREAQDKQN
+74 KEREAQAKQN

-175 YDLDAGRNTRT
+175 YDLDAGRNTRS

-207 ATIGRQPGTDGP
+207 ATVGRQPGTDGP

-234 ALMIN
+234 ALAIN
-239 TLGDALVL
+239 ALGDAAVI
-247 TYKPESLKE
+247 TYKPESLQDHK
-256 HDVAIRAAYGKV
+256 VAIRAAYGKT
-268 YQWDEESGK
+268 YQWDEEGK
-277 VKDWMGDQKSVDA
+277 IRDWMGDQKDADA
-290 NLYYAAIEG
+290 NLYYAAVEG
-299 KLPVEGMGDNLLIF
+299 ELPIEGMGDNLIIF
-313 NVAYLQDFALPLL
+313 NVAHMTDFALPIPGSMLL
-326 TSNQITLAEA
+326 GDDDE
-336 NFAQQG
+336 
-342 LPLKF
+342 
-347 TNRDGVYNLGDITLA
+347 VVNLGNLTLA
-362 NLHFENNNAFGTN
+362 NIHFENYKAFGTN

-384 SHGSNGQTLEPAAT
+384 SNGSNNEINPLLS
-398 AALATKGIK
+398 AALQGKGYGNG
-407 AKFNEEDGYSVHV
+407 KFNEKDGYAVHV

-428 ALKVGYE
+428 TLKVGYE

-481 SYTNIQNIWGNRGI
+481 SYTNIQNIWGNRGL
-495 PFGDAIKDKSRADN
+495 PFGGAKKDKARADN

>member
-1 MYNFFLNFFFYNHNF
+1 
-16 NLLNVTKL
+16 
-24 QGVMIMKTKFSL
+24 MKTKFSL

-74 KEREAQDKQN
+74 KEREVQAKQN

-175 YDLDAGRNTRT
+175 YDLDAGRNTRS

-207 ATIGRQPGTDGP
+207 ATVGRQPGTDGP

-234 ALMIN
+234 ALAIN
-239 TLGDALVL
+239 ALGDAAVI
-247 TYKPESLKE
+247 TYKPESLQDHK
-256 HDVAIRAAYGKV
+256 VAIRAAYGKT
-268 YQWDEESGK
+268 YQWDEEGK
-277 VKDWMGDQKSVDA
+277 VRDWMSDQKDADA
-290 NLYYAAIEG
+290 NLYYAAVEG
-299 KLPVEGMGDNLLIF
+299 ELPIEGMGNNLIIF
-313 NVAYLQDFALPLL
+313 NVAHMTDFALPLPSIPSIL
-326 TSNQITLAEA
+326 NQ
-336 NFAQQG
+336 
-342 LPLKF
+342 
-347 TNRDGVYNLGDITLA
+347 GVYNLGDLTLA
-362 NLHFENNNAFGTN
+362 NIHFENYNAFGTN
-375 FNWFASLGY
+375 FNYFVSLGY
-384 SHGSNGQTLEPAAT
+384 SNGANAHTLSVIPTIQSQLE
-398 AALATKGIK
+398 
-407 AKFNEEDGYSVHV
+407 FNEKDGYAVHV

-466 FYVIYQLDRY
+466 VYVIYQLDRY

-481 SYTNIQNIWGNRGI
+481 SYTNIQNKWGNRGI
-495 PFGDAIKDKSRADN
+495 PLMGAKKEKSRADN

>member
-1 MYNFFLNFFFYNHNF
+1 
-16 NLLNVTKL
+16 
-24 QGVMIMKTKFSL
+24 MKTKFSL

-67 AELAQIR
+67 AELAEIR
-74 KEREAQDKQN
+74 KEREAQAKQN

-164 NWSQMGWSGTP
+164 NWSQMGWSGSP
-175 YDLDAGRNTRT
+175 YDLDAGRNTRS

-207 ATIGRQPGTDGP
+207 ATVGRQPGTDGP

-234 ALMIN
+234 ALAIN
-239 TLGDALVL
+239 ALGDAAVI
-247 TYKPESLKE
+247 TYKPESLQDHK
-256 HDVAIRAAYGKV
+256 VAIRAAYGKT
-268 YQWDEESGK
+268 YQWDEEGK
-277 VKDWMGDQKSVDA
+277 VRDWMSDQKDADA
-290 NLYYAAIEG
+290 NLYYAAVEG
-299 KLPVEGMGDNLLIF
+299 ELPIEGMGNNLIIF
-313 NVAYLQDFALPLL
+313 NVAHMTDFALPLPSIPSIL
-326 TSNQITLAEA
+326 NQ
-336 NFAQQG
+336 
-342 LPLKF
+342 
-347 TNRDGVYNLGDITLA
+347 GVYNLGDLTLA
-362 NLHFENNNAFGTN
+362 NIHFENYNAFGTN
-375 FNWFASLGY
+375 FNYFVSLGY
-384 SHGSNGQTLEPAAT
+384 SNGANAHTLSVIPTIQSQLE
-398 AALATKGIK
+398 
-407 AKFNEEDGYSVHV
+407 FNEKDGYAVHV

-481 SYTNIQNIWGNRGI
+481 SYTNIQNKWGNRGL
-495 PFGDAIKDKSRADN
+495 PFGGAKKDKARADN

>member
-1 MYNFFLNFFFYNHNF
+1 
-16 NLLNVTKL
+16 
-24 QGVMIMKTKFSL
+24 MKTKFSL

-47 FAKNTDDEI
+47 FAKNADDEI

-74 KEREAQDKQN
+74 KEREAQAKQN

-164 NWSQMGWSGTP
+164 NWSQMGWSGSP
-175 YDLDAGRNTRT
+175 YDLDAGRNTRS

-207 ATIGRQPGTDGP
+207 ATVGRQPGTDGP

-234 ALMIN
+234 ALAIN
-239 TLGDALVL
+239 ALGDAAVI
-247 TYKPESLKE
+247 TYKPESLQDHK
-256 HDVAIRAAYGKV
+256 VAIRAAYGKT
-268 YQWDEESGK
+268 YQWDEEGK
-277 VKDWMGDQKSVDA
+277 VRDWMSDQKDADA
-290 NLYYAAIEG
+290 NLYYAAVEG
-299 KLPVEGMGDNLLIF
+299 ELPIEGMGNNLIIF
-313 NVAYLQDFALPLL
+313 NVAHMTDFALPLPSIPSIL
-326 TSNQITLAEA
+326 NQ
-336 NFAQQG
+336 
-342 LPLKF
+342 
-347 TNRDGVYNLGDITLA
+347 GVYNLGDLTLA
-362 NLHFENNNAFGTN
+362 NIHFENYNAFGTN
-375 FNWFASLGY
+375 FNYFVSLGY
-384 SHGSNGQTLEPAAT
+384 SNGANAHTLSVIPTIQSQLE
-398 AALATKGIK
+398 
-407 AKFNEEDGYSVHV
+407 FNEKDGYAVHV

-481 SYTNIQNIWGNRGI
+481 SYTNIQNIWGNRGL
-495 PFGDAIKDKSRADN
+495 PFGGAKKDKARADN

>member
-1 MYNFFLNFFFYNHNF
+1 
-16 NLLNVTKL
+16 
-24 QGVMIMKTKFSL
+24 MKTKFSL

-74 KEREAQDKQN
+74 KEREAQAKQN

-125 KVSGQ
+125 KVDGQ

-164 NWSQMGWSGTP
+164 NWSQMGWSGSP
-175 YDLDAGRNTRT
+175 LDLDAGRNTRS

-234 ALMIN
+234 ALAIN
-239 TLGDALVL
+239 ALGDAAVI
-247 TYKPESLKE
+247 TYKPESLQDHK
-256 HDVAIRAAYGKV
+256 VAIRAAYGKT
-268 YQWDEESGK
+268 YQWDEEGK
-277 VKDWMGDQKSVDA
+277 VRDWMSDQKDADA
-290 NLYYAAIEG
+290 NLYYAAVEG
-299 KLPVEGMGDNLLIF
+299 ELPIEGMGDNLIIF
-313 NVAYLQDFALPLL
+313 NVAHMTDFALPLPSIPSIL
-326 TSNQITLAEA
+326 NQ
-336 NFAQQG
+336 
-342 LPLKF
+342 
-347 TNRDGVYNLGDITLA
+347 GVYNLGDLTLA
-362 NLHFENNNAFGTN
+362 NIHFENYNAFGTN
-375 FNWFASLGY
+375 FNYFVSLGY
-384 SHGSNGQTLEPAAT
+384 SNGANAHTLSANPVAQSQLE
-398 AALATKGIK
+398 
-407 AKFNEEDGYSVHV
+407 FNEKDGYAVHV

-495 PFGDAIKDKSRADN
+495 PFGGAKKDKARADN

>member
-1 MYNFFLNFFFYNHNF
+1 
-16 NLLNVTKL
+16 
-24 QGVMIMKTKFSL
+24 MKTKFSL

-47 FAKNTDDEI
+47 FAKNADDEI

-74 KEREAQDKQN
+74 KEREAQAKQN

-164 NWSQMGWSGTP
+164 NWSQMDWSGSP
-175 YDLDAGRNTRT
+175 YDLDAGRNTRS

-234 ALMIN
+234 ALAIN
-239 TLGDALVL
+239 ALGDAAVI
-247 TYKPESLKE
+247 TYKPESLQDHK
-256 HDVAIRAAYGKV
+256 VAIRAAYGKT
-268 YQWDEESGK
+268 YQWDEEGK
-277 VKDWMGDQKSVDA
+277 VRDWMSNQKDADA
-290 NLYYAAIEG
+290 NLYYAAVEG
-299 KLPVEGMGDNLLIF
+299 ELPIEGMGDNLIIF
-313 NVAYLQDFALPLL
+313 NVAHMTDFALPLPSIPSIL
-326 TSNQITLAEA
+326 NQ
-336 NFAQQG
+336 
-342 LPLKF
+342 
-347 TNRDGVYNLGDITLA
+347 GVYNLGDLTLA
-362 NLHFENNNAFGTN
+362 NIHFENYNAFGTN
-375 FNWFASLGY
+375 FNYFVSLGY
-384 SHGSNGQTLEPAAT
+384 SNGANAHTLSANPVAQSQLE
-398 AALATKGIK
+398 
-407 AKFNEEDGYSVHV
+407 FNEKDGYAVHV

-495 PFGDAIKDKSRADN
+495 PFGGAKKDKARADN

>member
-1 MYNFFLNFFFYNHNF
+1 
-16 NLLNVTKL
+16 
-24 QGVMIMKTKFSL
+24 MKTKFSL

-74 KEREAQDKQN
+74 KEREAQAKQN

-139 NELHLNMNAD
+139 NELHLIMNAD

-164 NWSQMGWSGTP
+164 NWSQMGWSGSP
-175 YDLDAGRNTRT
+175 YDLDAGRNTRS

-207 ATIGRQPGTDGP
+207 ATVGRQPGTDGP

-234 ALMIN
+234 ALAIN
-239 TLGDALVL
+239 ALGDAAVI
-247 TYKPESLKE
+247 TYKPESLQDHK
-256 HDVAIRAAYGKV
+256 VAIRAAYGKT
-268 YQWDEESGK
+268 YQWDEEGK
-277 VKDWMGDQKSVDA
+277 VRDWMSDQKDADA
-290 NLYYAAIEG
+290 NLYYAAVEG
-299 KLPVEGMGDNLLIF
+299 ELPIEGMGNNLIIF
-313 NVAYLQDFALPLL
+313 NVAHMTDFALPLPSIPSIL
-326 TSNQITLAEA
+326 NQ
-336 NFAQQG
+336 
-342 LPLKF
+342 
-347 TNRDGVYNLGDITLA
+347 GVYNLGDLTLA
-362 NLHFENNNAFGTN
+362 NIHFENYNAFGTN
-375 FNWFASLGY
+375 FNYFVSLGY
-384 SHGSNGQTLEPAAT
+384 SNGANAHTLSVIPTIQSQLE
-398 AALATKGIK
+398 
-407 AKFNEEDGYSVHV
+407 FNEKDGYAVHV

-481 SYTNIQNIWGNRGI
+481 SYTNIQNIWGNRGL
-495 PFGDAIKDKSRADN
+495 PFGGAKKDKARADN

>member
-1 MYNFFLNFFFYNHNF
+1 
-16 NLLNVTKL
+16 
-24 QGVMIMKTKFSL
+24 MKTKFSL

-67 AELAQIR
+67 AELAEIR
-74 KEREAQDKQN
+74 KEREAQAKQN

-115 FSTAVSNTNY
+115 FSTAVSNTHY

-164 NWSQMGWSGTP
+164 NWSQMGWSGSP
-175 YDLDAGRNTRT
+175 YDLDAGRNTRS

-207 ATIGRQPGTDGP
+207 TTIGRQPGTDGP

-234 ALMIN
+234 ALAIN
-239 TLGDALVL
+239 ALGDAAVI
-247 TYKPESLKE
+247 TYKPESLQDHK
-256 HDVAIRAAYGKV
+256 VAIRAAYGKT
-268 YQWDEESGK
+268 YQWDEEGK
-277 VKDWMGDQKSVDA
+277 VRDWMSDQKDADA
-290 NLYYAAIEG
+290 NLYYAAVEG
-299 KLPVEGMGDNLLIF
+299 ELPIEGMGDNLIIF
-313 NVAYLQDFALPLL
+313 NVAHMTDFALPIPGSMLL
-326 TSNQITLAEA
+326 GDDDE
-336 NFAQQG
+336 
-342 LPLKF
+342 
-347 TNRDGVYNLGDITLA
+347 VVNLGNLTLA
-362 NLHFENNNAFGTN
+362 NIHFENYKAFGTN

-384 SHGSNGQTLEPAAT
+384 SNGSNNEINPLLSI
-398 AALATKGIK
+398 ALQSKGYGNG
-407 AKFNEEDGYSVHV
+407 KFNEKDGYAVHV

-481 SYTNIQNIWGNRGI
+481 SYTNIQNIWGNRGL
-495 PFGDAIKDKSRADN
+495 PFGGAKKDKARADN

>member
-74 KEREAQDKQN
+74 KEREAQAKQN

-164 NWSQMGWSGTP
+164 NWSQMGWSGSP
-175 YDLDAGRNTRT
+175 YDLDAGRNTRS

-207 ATIGRQPGTDGP
+207 ATVGRQPGTDGP

-234 ALMIN
+234 ALAIN
-239 TLGDALVL
+239 ALGDAAVI
-247 TYKPESLKE
+247 TYKPESLQDHK
-256 HDVAIRAAYGKV
+256 VAIRAAYGKT

-277 VKDWMGDQKSVDA
+277 VRDWMSDQKDADA
-290 NLYYAAIEG
+290 NLYYAAVEG
-299 KLPVEGMGDNLLIF
+299 ELPIEGMGDNLIIF
-313 NVAYLQDFALPLL
+313 NVAHMTDFALPIPGSMLL
-326 TSNQITLAEA
+326 GDDDE
-336 NFAQQG
+336 
-342 LPLKF
+342 
-347 TNRDGVYNLGDITLA
+347 VVNLGNLTLA
-362 NLHFENNNAFGTN
+362 NIHFENYKAFGTN

-384 SHGSNGQTLEPAAT
+384 SNGSNNEINPLLST
-398 AALATKGIK
+398 ALQSKGYGNG
-407 AKFNEEDGYSVHV
+407 KFNEKDGYAVHV

-481 SYTNIQNIWGNRGI
+481 SYTNIQNIWGNRGL
-495 PFGDAIKDKSRADN
+495 PFGGAKKDKARADN

>member
-1 MYNFFLNFFFYNHNF
+1 
-16 NLLNVTKL
+16 
-24 QGVMIMKTKFSL
+24 KTKFSL

-67 AELAQIR
+67 AELAEIR
-74 KEREAQDKQN
+74 KEREAQAKQN

-164 NWSQMGWSGTP
+164 NWSQMGWSGSP
-175 YDLDAGRNTRT
+175 LDLDAGRNTRS

-234 ALMIN
+234 ALAIN
-239 TLGDALVL
+239 ALGDAAVI
-247 TYKPESLKE
+247 TYKPESLQDHK
-256 HDVAIRAAYGKV
+256 VAIRAAYGKT

-277 VKDWMGDQKSVDA
+277 VRDWMSDQKDADA
-290 NLYYAAIEG
+290 NLYYAAVEG
-299 KLPVEGMGDNLLIF
+299 ELPIEGMGDNLIIF
-313 NVAYLQDFALPLL
+313 NVAHMTDFALPIPGSMLL
-326 TSNQITLAEA
+326 GDDDE
-336 NFAQQG
+336 
-342 LPLKF
+342 
-347 TNRDGVYNLGDITLA
+347 VVNLGNLTLA
-362 NLHFENNNAFGTN
+362 NIHFENYKAFGTN

-384 SHGSNGQTLEPAAT
+384 SNGSNNEINPLLSI
-398 AALATKGIK
+398 ALQSKGYGNG
-407 AKFNEEDGYSVHV
+407 KFNEKDGYAVHV

-481 SYTNIQNIWGNRGI
+481 SYTNIQNIWGNRGL
-495 PFGDAIKDKSRADN
+495 PFGGAKKDKARADN

>member
-67 AELAQIR
+67 
-74 KEREAQDKQN
+74 
-84 EAVKAELADLN
+84 AELADLN

-164 NWSQMGWSGTP
+164 NWSQMGWSGSP
-175 YDLDAGRNTRT
+175 LDLDAGRNTRS

-207 ATIGRQPGTDGP
+207 ATVGRQPGTDGP

-234 ALMIN
+234 ALAIN
-239 TLGDALVL
+239 ALGDAAVI
-247 TYKPESLKE
+247 TYKPESLQDHK
-256 HDVAIRAAYGKV
+256 VAIRAAYGKT
-268 YQWDEESGK
+268 YQWDEEGK
-277 VKDWMGDQKSVDA
+277 VRDWMSDQKDADA
-290 NLYYAAIEG
+290 NLYYAAVEG
-299 KLPVEGMGDNLLIF
+299 ELPIEGMGDNLILF
-313 NVAYLQDFALPLL
+313 NIAYLSDFALPL
-326 TSNQITLAEA
+326 NNGPIA
-336 NFAQQG
+336 
-342 LPLKF
+342 LPGASSGATTILDD
-347 TNRDGVYNLGDITLA
+347 DGVVNLGDLTIA
-362 NLHFENNNAFGTN
+362 NLHFENYKAFGTN
-375 FNWFASLGY
+375 FNYFLSLGY
-384 SHGSNGQTLEPAAT
+384 SHGNNSQLSPTLSGILQTQGYNG
-398 AALATKGIK
+398 
-407 AKFNEEDGYSVHV
+407 KFNEEDGYAVHV

-481 SYTNIQNIWGNRGI
+481 SYTNIQNIWGNRGL
-495 PFGDAIKDKSRADN
+495 PFGGAKKDKARADN

>member
-1 MYNFFLNFFFYNHNF
+1 
-16 NLLNVTKL
+16 
-24 QGVMIMKTKFSL
+24 MKTKFSL

-74 KEREAQDKQN
+74 KEREAQVKQN

-164 NWSQMGWSGTP
+164 NWSQMGWSGSP

-207 ATIGRQPGTDGP
+207 ATVGRQPGTDGP

-234 ALMIN
+234 ALAIN
-239 TLGDALVL
+239 ALGDAAVI
-247 TYKPESLKE
+247 TYKPESLQDHK
-256 HDVAIRAAYGKV
+256 VAIRAAYGKT
-268 YQWDEESGK
+268 YQWDEEGK
-277 VKDWMGDQKSVDA
+277 VRDWMSDQKDADA
-290 NLYYAAIEG
+290 NLYYAAVEG
-299 KLPVEGMGDNLLIF
+299 ELPIEGMGDNLIIF
-313 NVAYLQDFALPLL
+313 NVAHMTDFALPIPGSILL
-326 TSNQITLAEA
+326 DDDE
-336 NFAQQG
+336 
-342 LPLKF
+342 
-347 TNRDGVYNLGDITLA
+347 VVNLGNLTLA
-362 NLHFENNNAFGTN
+362 NIHFENYKAFGTN

-384 SHGSNGQTLEPAAT
+384 SNGSNNEINPLLS
-398 AALATKGIK
+398 AALQGKGYGNG
-407 AKFNEEDGYSVHV
+407 KFNEKDGYAVHV

-466 FYVIYQLDRY
+466 VYVIYQLDRY

-481 SYTNIQNIWGNRGI
+481 SYTNIQNIWGNRGL
-495 PFGDAIKDKSRADN
+495 PFGGAKKDKARADN

>member
-1 MYNFFLNFFFYNHNF
+1 
-16 NLLNVTKL
+16 
-24 QGVMIMKTKFSL
+24 
-36 ILSACLLSSSL
+36 
-47 FAKNTDDEI
+47 
-56 TKLQKQLAQIQ
+56 KLQKQLAQIQ
-67 AELAQIR
+67 AELAEIR
-74 KEREAQDKQN
+74 KEREAQAKQN

-164 NWSQMGWSGTP
+164 NWSQMGWSGSP
-175 YDLDAGRNTRT
+175 LDLDAGRNTRS

-234 ALMIN
+234 ALAIN
-239 TLGDALVL
+239 ALGDAAVI
-247 TYKPESLKE
+247 TYKPESLQDHK
-256 HDVAIRAAYGKV
+256 VAIRAAYGKT

-277 VKDWMGDQKSVDA
+277 VRDWMSDQKDADA
-290 NLYYAAIEG
+290 NLYYAAVEG
-299 KLPVEGMGDNLLIF
+299 ELPIEGMGDNLIIF
-313 NVAYLQDFALPLL
+313 NVAHMTDFALPIPGSMLL
-326 TSNQITLAEA
+326 GDDDE
-336 NFAQQG
+336 
-342 LPLKF
+342 
-347 TNRDGVYNLGDITLA
+347 VVNLGNLTLA
-362 NLHFENNNAFGTN
+362 NIHFENYKAFGTN

-384 SHGSNGQTLEPAAT
+384 SNGSNNEINPLLSI
-398 AALATKGIK
+398 ALQSKGYGNG
-407 AKFNEEDGYSVHV
+407 KFNEKDGYAVHV

-476 QFLRL
+476 QFLR
-481 SYTNIQNIWGNRGI
+481 
-495 PFGDAIKDKSRADN
+495 
-509 IMLMYNVKF
+509 